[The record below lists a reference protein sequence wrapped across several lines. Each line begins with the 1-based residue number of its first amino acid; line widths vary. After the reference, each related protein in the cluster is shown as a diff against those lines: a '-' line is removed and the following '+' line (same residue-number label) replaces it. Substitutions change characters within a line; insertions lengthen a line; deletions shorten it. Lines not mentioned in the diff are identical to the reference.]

1 MLNLKLLSHILLQY
15 VRFCMSNMARCQSW
29 LIALGTNMDICPQI
43 SILAPNSTSGICAVV
58 TNIICQ
64 STMTDSVYKYA
75 EHRISFKLN
84 ISKYWNKV

>member
-1 MLNLKLLSHILLQY
+1 
-15 VRFCMSNMARCQSW
+15 MAKCQSW
-29 LIALGTNMDICPQI
+29 LFALGTNMDICPQI
-43 SILAPNSTSGICAVV
+43 SILAPNSTFSICAVV

-64 STMTDSVYKYA
+64 STMTDSVYKYT

>member
-1 MLNLKLLSHILLQY
+1 
-15 VRFCMSNMARCQSW
+15 MSNMARCQSW
-29 LIALGTNMDICPQI
+29 LFALETIMDICPQM
-43 SILAPNSTSGICAVV
+43 SILAPNSTSSICAVV

-75 EHRISFKLN
+75 EYRILFKLN

>member
-1 MLNLKLLSHILLQY
+1 
-15 VRFCMSNMARCQSW
+15 MSNMARCQSW
-29 LIALGTNMDICPQI
+29 LFALETNMDICPQI

-64 STMTDSVYKYA
+64 STMTDSVYKYT